1 MKRFIVLT
9 FLFMGWGF
17 YELSGGADFVPETRE
32 VAEAPAAEPAPAPA
46 PEFEVTR
53 SEPLTTFTPPSPAR
67 SVTAPAVAEPPE
79 EITLAGIGETPA
91 PPAEEVAE
99 EVYVFQS
106 LAEGAPVFADILQ
119 TEPVTAAAPQAADL
133 DLRQVAGT
141 RVNMRTGPGT
151 SYSVIVA
158 LPQGTETEVMD
169 VVDGWAQIRVTET
182 GALGWMAERL
192 LTGG

>member
-9 FLFMGWGF
+9 FLFLGWGF
-17 YELSGGADFVPETRE
+17 YELSGGADFAPETRE
-32 VAEAPAAEPAPAPA
+32 VAEATTPPPAPAPV
-46 PEFEVTR
+46 PEVEVTR
-53 SEPLTTFTPPSPAR
+53 SETLVTFAPPAPAHG
-67 SVTAPAVAEPPE
+67 VTAPAPAEALEAAVFAVAEEP
-79 EITLAGIGETPA
+79 PA
-91 PPAEEVAE
+91 PQTE

-106 LAEGAPVFADILQ
+106 LAEGAPLYADILP
-119 TEPVTAAAPQAADL
+119 TAPVAAAAPQAADL

-151 SYSVIVA
+151 DYSVIVA
-158 LPQGTETEVMD
+158 LPQGTETEVLE
-169 VVDGWAQIRVTET
+169 VVDGWARVRVTQT